1 MSHSLT
7 VIFFARTLFRPS
19 DDGSDFTDAGWED
32 GQYSPSNASAY
43 GSNTS
48 TCSEDKEDKD
58 DSSVFTDGAGEDSFP
73 NVRADGLRYKDHFKV
88 VIENITESDKTKVV
102 QKLRQEFWG
111 FPSLLGWKV
120 GKAVPS
126 DSVNGNMLEA
136 INTSL
141 NMLDK
146 HHMDRDLVRTGN
158 SIVMI
163 SASTAFFKVSPWV
176 AQVSLEEF
184 KRIFLYTSGILF
196 HLEWCIGQ
204 L

>member
-1 MSHSLT
+1 MLPPALNTPSTPSDRWAALGASHSLT
-7 VIFFARTLFRPS
+7 VIFFARTLYRPS
-19 DDGSDFTDAGWED
+19 ADGSDDYGAEYEAEAAEAGWKD
-32 GQYSPSNASAY
+32 G
-43 GSNTS
+43 GD
-48 TCSEDKEDKD
+48 CSRD

-88 VIENITESDKTKVV
+88 VIENITESDKTKIV

-120 GKAVPS
+120 GRAVPS

-163 SASTAFFKVSPWV
+163 SASTAFFKVSKGLCV
-176 AQVSLEEF
+176 
-184 KRIFLYTSGILF
+184 
-196 HLEWCIGQ
+196 
-204 L
+204 